1 MSTALRN
8 RLRDESVQAA
18 VAMDAVKDQPMVDM
32 AQFVDAEAD
41 ARGVLAMTNWSED
54 DDQLSELSILEQ
66 FDGHMFAAF
75 DLDGDGDISEEE
87 LAYQERI
94 LSAAGDFLLSNGI
107 LTDDIDILFGYDSED
122 EDEVKEANA
131 VADRVRDALKQALP
145 SEAGAV
151 DELANDFVFDQD
163 KAVAMDA
170 ANPRRFAKTDGAGKK
185 HQYRRVRSV
194 RNGKV
199 VLAAKRISS
208 GAFKM
213 SAKAKA
219 HLKRLAAKAWTST
232 RKAKLVKSMRIR
244 KNRGL

>member
-54 DDQLSELSILEQ
+54 DDQLSELSILDQ

-94 LSAAGDFLLSNGI
+94 VSAAGDFLLSNGI

-145 SEAGAV
+145 SEDGAV
-151 DELANDFVFDQD
+151 DELANNFVFDQD

-170 ANPRRFAKTDGAGKK
+170 ANPRRFAKTDASGKK

-219 HLKRLAAKAWTST
+219 HLKRLAAKAWSSA
-232 RKAKLVKSMRIR
+232 RKAKLIKSMRIR

>member
-1 MSTALRN
+1 M
-8 RLRDESVQAA
+8 DAA
-18 VAMDAVKDQPMVDM
+18 VAMDAAKDQPMVDM

-41 ARGVLAMTNWSED
+41 ARGVLAVTNWSED
-54 DDQLSELSILEQ
+54 DEQLDEMSTLDQ

-75 DLDGDGDISEEE
+75 DLDGDGEISEEE

-94 LSAAGDFLLSNGI
+94 LAAAGDFMLSNGI
-107 LTDDIDILFGYDSED
+107 LADDIDTPFGYDPED
-122 EDEVKEANA
+122 ETEVDEATT

-145 SEAGAV
+145 SGEGEI
-151 DELANDFVFDQD
+151 DELANEFVFEQD

-170 ANPRRFAKTDGAGKK
+170 VGPRRFAKTDAAGKK

-199 VLAAKRISS
+199 VFAAKRISS
-208 GAFKM
+208 GSFKM
-213 SAKAKA
+213 SPKARA
-219 HLKRLAAKAWTST
+219 HLKRLAAKAWSSA
-232 RKAKLVKSMRIR
+232 RKVKLIKSMRIR